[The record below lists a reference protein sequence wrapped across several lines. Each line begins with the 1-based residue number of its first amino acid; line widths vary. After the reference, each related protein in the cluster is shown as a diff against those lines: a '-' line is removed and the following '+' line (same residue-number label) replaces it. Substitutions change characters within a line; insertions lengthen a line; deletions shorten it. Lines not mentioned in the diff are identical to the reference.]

1 MSSTT
6 KTINVPPHDIE
17 AERGVLGLMLLLNQA
32 IDLVDLLPADFY
44 DRKHEVIF
52 LALVELWQGGHNAID
67 ALTLASELD
76 RRGQLTEAGGPTYLI
91 DIVESVPHA
100 QHARYYADIV
110 QRKEKLRR
118 IIDAGREIVTAGF
131 ATDADPDAI
140 LAGVDRRCLA
150 IRESTTT
157 DDVATMNDAVDALE
171 ERENTP
177 LSVHATGLVD
187 LDRLLSGGGVP
198 DSGLIV
204 FGGRTGTGKSVLQAQ
219 VAAAFA
225 KRDEPAIIISLE
237 MGRAEIAERL
247 AKTIR
252 RDTLRR
258 LPIQIVDAASNL
270 NPIVSLIRLAHRRD
284 GIQLACI
291 DYLQLFETGD
301 RSSNRERQVAEIS
314 RALKRLAMELNI
326 PVIAASQ
333 LNRGAEHDKR
343 KPRLSDLRESGAI
356 EQHADI
362 VVLLHRADDGSQL
375 IVAKQRNGAT
385 GIVSVTFRPEQFRF
399 KNRAIDVGSL

>member
-17 AERGVLGLMLLLNQA
+17 AERGVLGSMLLLNQA

-140 LAGVDRRCLA
+140 FAGVDRRCLA

-284 GIQLACI
+284 GIQLDCI